1 MPQSNYEEA
10 KQAVQTLT
18 NHINRFSFS
27 SNKEFVEAMTYE
39 HRTLQQSFTR
49 LCVAWLKTCASD
61 DYQTDGRNKASHE
74 VAKKLLDG
82 HEDEIY
88 LPMV

>member
-1 MPQSNYEEA
+1 MPQTDQDRAEQVA
-10 KQAVQTLT
+10 QAITQYV
-18 NHINRFSFS
+18 NSFS
-27 SNKEFVEAMTYE
+27 TNPSEFVWAMQSQ

-49 LCVAWLKTCASD
+49 LCVAWLKACASD
-61 DYQTDGRNKASHE
+61 GYPMDGRNKASHE
-74 VAKKLLDG
+74 VAKMLLDG